1 MTFSQALRRLCSPRR
16 ACCFPACRVFRNF
29 SAGFGVSPA
38 AAGWYNGP
46 RINPGKAPENGS
58 EESEKAALSGN
69 GGAERLPA
77 PKRKGRL
84 RRLRGA
90 GRNGPDLRA
99 LRRRNGTGFSAGG
112 RAGDRP
118 DQPGFRLRG
127 DLRQLCGGGRPD
139 AGNEHHALSRSE
151 GPGRVPAEMAGRQS
165 AVPASESGHAEDLRH
180 RAGVGKSPGG
190 LADHRLSAWPAG
202 PAAL

>member
-1 MTFSQALRRLCSPRR
+1 MTCGGLVIFPLAAFFGIFPPDLAFRQRRR
-16 ACCFPACRVFRNF
+16 A
-29 SAGFGVSPA
+29 GIM
-38 AAGWYNGP
+38 GP
-46 RINPGKAPENGS
+46 ESNPGKAPENGS

-69 GGAERLPA
+69 GGAERLPS

-84 RRLRGA
+84 HRLRGA
-90 GRNGPDLRA
+90 GRNGPDLRT

-127 DLRQLCGGGRPD
+127 DLRPLCGGGRPD

-165 AVPASESGHAEDLRH
+165 AVPASESGHAEDLRY